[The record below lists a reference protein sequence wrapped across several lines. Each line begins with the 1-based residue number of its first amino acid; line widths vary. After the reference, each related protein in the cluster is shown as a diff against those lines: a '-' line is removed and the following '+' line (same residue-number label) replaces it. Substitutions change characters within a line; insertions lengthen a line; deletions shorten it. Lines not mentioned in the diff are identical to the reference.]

1 MTHATARQHTRH
13 SLAHWRPAATC
24 PQSVRGPAR
33 TIDALR
39 RRLRTCQKSVQW
51 LLDHDTEGKLRFAPL
66 QGETAQPILEAHEE
80 LKDVD
85 SVVYVEGDEAFVRS
99 ARSSS

>member
-1 MTHATARQHTRH
+1 MQRHVSTPGTA
-13 SLAHWRPAATC
+13 WRIG
-24 PQSVRGPAR
+24 V
-33 TIDALR
+33 R
-39 RRLRTCQKSVQW
+39 RRRAHSRFVGQPERLMLYDGDCGLCQKSVQW